1 VSLLYYLRRL
11 PGRVGSLRQR
21 FMIVLLIAIAPPAVF
36 SVLQAYWN
44 YKDEVRS
51 VEENLSLSAR
61 AASEEYEWVISSARL
76 VLTLLAAREEVRAS
90 IEGTCDEDVATVIL
104 ALPHYN
110 AVAIVN
116 RDGKVVCADQ
126 PGGVGIDLSDRKWF
140 QALERGKS
148 FVVSEVLH
156 SRLLDAR
163 SIVIAVPL
171 RNATGFAGAVSLGL
185 KLDTLLGVQ
194 PQRPRADGSFVGLI
208 DAKGEILPMHQ
219 HGTGISIADLS
230 GQAILRAA
238 EAGKATY
245 FRTAGGDRIVLT
257 VMPMLEGSMSIV
269 FAQPAATLISWS
281 HLKLMTGLATPIV
294 IWLVVAAVAW
304 LGTEVMVIR
313 WINYLQRLAHAYA
326 KGRYSIRPV
335 RLAHAPAELRE
346 LGVALGE
353 MLETIEARN
362 SELKELVE
370 YREML
375 IREIH
380 HRVKN
385 NFQIMGSLLNL
396 HSRAVRDPAAISAL
410 LTLRGRINALALVHR
425 ILYESNKL
433 DAVALQ
439 PFFDAL
445 ATQLRELLAGHSH
458 QIRLA
463 FDVPAMMMG
472 TDKAVALAMLVTEAV
487 TNAFQH
493 AFPGRTTGSVVVR
506 LAAGDDG
513 MMTLTIADDGVGTR
527 NVDPL
532 ASDGL
537 GQSLMAGFARQLG
550 GALTVEANGGTRITV
565 SFPESF
571 ESDRAA

>member
-1 VSLLYYLRRL
+1 
-11 PGRVGSLRQR
+11 
-21 FMIVLLIAIAPPAVF
+21 MIVLLIAIAPPAVF

-51 VEENLSLSAR
+51 VEENLVLSAR
-61 AASEEYEWVISSARL
+61 AAAEEYEWVISSARI

-110 AVAIVN
+110 AIAIVN
-116 RDGKVVCADQ
+116 RAGKVVCTDQ
-126 PGGVGIDLSDRKWF
+126 PGGVGIDLSDRRWF
-140 QALERGKS
+140 RELANGKD
-148 FVVSEVLH
+148 FVVSEVLQ

-171 RNATGFAGAVSLGL
+171 RNATGFSGAVSLGL
-185 KLDTLLGVQ
+185 KIDTLLGVE
-194 PQRPRADGSFVGLI
+194 PQRPRSESSFVGLI
-208 DAKGEILPMHQ
+208 DAKGEVLPVHQ
-219 HGTGISIADLS
+219 QGTVIEARDISALAL
-230 GQAILRAA
+230 GQASAA
-238 EAGKATY
+238 GDGKAIY
-245 FRTAGGDRIVLT
+245 RRTADGDRFVLT
-257 VMPMLEGSMSIV
+257 VMPMLDGSMRIV

-281 HLKLMTGLATPIV
+281 HFKLMTGLATPIV
-294 IWLVVAAVAW
+294 IWLLVAAVAW
-304 LGTEVMVIR
+304 LGTEVMVIQ

-335 RLAHAPAELRE
+335 RLANAPTELRE

-362 SELKELVE
+362 GELKELVE

-396 HSRAVRDPAAISAL
+396 HSRSVRDPAAAAAL

-445 ATQLRELLAGHSH
+445 GTQLRELLAG
-458 QIRLA
+458 QPQRVRMT
-463 FDVPAMMMG
+463 FDVPAMMMD

-493 AFPGRTTGSVVVR
+493 AFPDRDGVVAVT
-506 LAAGDDG
+506 LTPGEGG
-513 MMTLTIADDGVGTR
+513 MMTLTVADDGVGARTT
-527 NVDPL
+527 DPL

-550 GALTVEANGGTRITV
+550 GTLAIEVEHGTRIVVT
-565 SFPESF
+565 FPESF
-571 ESDRAA
+571 ETGRAA